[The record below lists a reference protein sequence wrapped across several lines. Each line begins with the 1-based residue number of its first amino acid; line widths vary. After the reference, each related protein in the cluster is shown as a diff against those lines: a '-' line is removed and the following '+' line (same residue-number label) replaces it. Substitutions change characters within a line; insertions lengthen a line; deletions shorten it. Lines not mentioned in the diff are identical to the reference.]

1 MGASALSAGVHFA
14 GKGMKSKARRNRGQG
29 LVEYALIL
37 ALAVV
42 IVVTALTVFG
52 GRTTEMLGNVNNTW
66 TNAT

>member
-1 MGASALSAGVHFA
+1 MP
-14 GKGMKSKARRNRGQG
+14 KARRNRGQG

-42 IVVTALTVFG
+42 IVVTALTVLG
-52 GRTTEMLGNVNNTW
+52 QLTSQTLLGNVNNMW